1 MINAGAILSA
11 AIIRSRFRS
20 SVDAFKAIKN
30 FIEKCVGG
38 VAPVAFDNTIYLSE
52 LNNAE
57 RNLAL
62 AYFMREKSQFLR
74 EKVPDMTSVLE
85 TYFQACSITVDVRAH
100 SIMAATLAAGGTCPI
115 TRERVMEPDH
125 ARNTLQL
132 MYNCGMYDSSGR
144 FCFEVCVRACVCV
157 CMCVCVSVS
166 VSACVCLMLPVK
178 FALALPLASPQPPPP
193 THTHARSAS
202 PPSLA

>member
-100 SIMAATLAAGGTCPI
+100 SIMAATLAAGGTCPV
-115 TRERVMEPDH
+115 TCERVMEPDH

-144 FCFEVCVRACVCV
+144 FCFEVRVYVCARAS
-157 CMCVCVSVS
+157 M
-166 VSACVCLMLPVK
+166 
-178 FALALPLASPQPPPP
+178 
-193 THTHARSAS
+193 
-202 PPSLA
+202 